1 MRHLLFALFVAL
13 TAATAHAVSADL
25 VLEANTAPVVR
36 AGDIFSIATLLHNL
50 GPDVA
55 RNVVVTFQV
64 DGLPD
69 AQLPCPGGRCALGDI
84 EPSAD
89 ASVSVPQFQQRLPA
103 SDLTVRVA
111 ITVTSDTPDP
121 HPENNSVTRTIVVTT
136 GPRLSAE
143 LQGPPV
149 IDPGLPYDAI
159 LWVFNTG
166 LSAAHHVVATVD
178 LPEGSA
184 VESVPSNC
192 TAGPL
197 QVACTL
203 EGLAANVTIINAS
216 PITMKLRAP
225 PRYEGGLIPFELR
238 VHADEPDFDVPFDKP
253 ASALLYRTF
262 LVTTSAD
269 DGDGSLRAAISAANA
284 AVCYSTITEGSPIC
298 AIQFNIGETSARP
311 WKTIRLHS
319 PLPFIGAY
327 SLRIDGATQTAFSG
341 VTNPDGPPIEIS
353 GGGTVEGDGLDAGT
367 CGVTITHLAI
377 NGFLGNGISLRNFN
391 GSSPFACKTS
401 IEDNYIGTDPTGSVA
416 VPNYRGIG
424 TIQSNSPFPFGSI
437 ISGNV
442 LSGNIRSGLFALAG
456 NWEIRENRIGVK
468 AHSDEP
474 LPNGASGIYLDRG
487 LYRSE
492 VSFNVI
498 AFDREMGIAIDPGTL
513 YTNISYNR
521 IWGNGGLA
529 IDDGLDGPSVAVMGD
544 NGPIKVPVLTS
555 AVYDPAKNQ
564 TTIHGNASGSIEVFA
579 SDAAGPEGTGDAQRW
594 LASSSGGGDFAL
606 TVPGDLRG
614 QWVSATVTA
623 YAAKYNPY
631 PDVFSYVRTTELSRA
646 LQVH

>member
-1 MRHLLFALFVAL
+1 MRHVLFALFVAL
-13 TAATAHAVSADL
+13 TAATAQAGSADL
-25 VLEANTAPVVR
+25 GVQADTVPVIR
-36 AGDIFSIATLLHNL
+36 AGAMFYIDSVVHNA

-55 RNVVVTFQV
+55 RNVVVTIKV
-64 DGLPD
+64 DGFPD
-69 AQLPCPGGRCALGDI
+69 AQLPCPDGRCPIGDLQ
-84 EPSAD
+84 PG
-89 ASVSVPQFQQRLPA
+89 ASHDVVFSQRLP
-103 SDLTVRVA
+103 DTDVTITFEV
-111 ITVTSDTPDP
+111 TVTSDTPDP
-121 HPENNSVTRTIVVTT
+121 HPEDNSVTRTIFVST
-136 GPRLSAE
+136 GPDLSVL
-143 LQGPPV
+143 LQAPQV

-159 LWVFNTG
+159 LLVYNDG
-166 LSAAHHVVATVD
+166 LSAAHHVIITLD
-178 LPEGSA
+178 LPDGSA
-184 VESVPSNC
+184 VLTLPSNC
-192 TAGPL
+192 TSSSL
-197 QVACTL
+197 RVTCTL
-203 EGLAANVTIINAS
+203 DVLAANSKYPNNPQI
-216 PITMKLRAP
+216 PMKLRAP
-225 PRYEGGLIPFELR
+225 PRYEGGLISFELR
-238 VHADEPDFDVPFDKP
+238 MHADEPDFDVPFDQK
-253 ASALLYRTF
+253 SSGVLYRTF

-298 AIQFNIGETSARP
+298 AIQFNIGETSERP

-341 VTNPDGPPIEIS
+341 MTNPDGPPIEIS
-353 GGGTVEGDGLDAGT
+353 GGGTVDGDGLDAGT

-391 GSSPFACKTS
+391 GSSPFACKSS

-424 TIQSNSPFPFGSI
+424 TIQSNSPFYFGSI

-442 LSGNIRSGLFALAG
+442 LSGNIRSGLSALAG
-456 NWEIRENRIGVK
+456 IWNIRENRIGVK

-487 LYRSE
+487 VYRSTLF
-492 VSFNVI
+492 SNVI
-498 AFDREMGIAIDPGTL
+498 AFNREMGIAVDPGTL
-513 YTNISYNR
+513 YTDITTNR

-529 IDDGLDGPSVAVMGD
+529 IDDGLDGPSVSVNGD
-544 NGPIKVPVLTS
+544 NGPINVPVMTN

-564 TTIHGNASGSIEVFA
+564 TTIRGSAPGGEVEVFA
-579 SDAAGPEGTGDAQRW
+579 SDAAGPGGAGDAQR
-594 LASSSGGGDFAL
+594 LLGYPSGGDFVL

-614 QWVSATVTA
+614 QWVSATMTVF
-623 YAAKYNPY
+623 AKYQPF
-631 PDVFSYVRTTELSRA
+631 PDVFNFLRTTELSRA

>member
-13 TAATAHAVSADL
+13 TAATAHAGSADL
-25 VLEANTAPVVR
+25 MLEANTAPVVR
-36 AGDIFSIATLLHNL
+36 AGDIFAVAAALHNV

-55 RNVVVTFQV
+55 RNVIVTFQV
-64 DGLPD
+64 DGLPN

-84 EPSAD
+84 EPTAD
-89 ASVSVPQFQQRLPA
+89 ASVPLFEQKLPA
-103 SDLTVRVA
+103 SDLTVTVA

-121 HPENNSVTRTIVVTT
+121 HPENNNVTRTIVVTT

-143 LQGPPV
+143 LQAAPV
-149 IDPGLPYDAI
+149 IDPGLPYDQI

-166 LSAAHHVVATVD
+166 LSTAHHVVATVD
-178 LPEGSA
+178 LPDGSA

-197 QVACTL
+197 RVVCTL
-203 EGLAANVTIINAS
+203 EELAANVTFINAS

-298 AIQFNIGETSARP
+298 AIQFNIGETSERP
-311 WKTIRLHS
+311 WQTIRLHS

-353 GGGTVEGDGLDAGT
+353 GGGTVDGAGLDAGT
-367 CGVTITHLAI
+367 CGVTITHLTI
-377 NGFLGNGISLRNFN
+377 NGFLGDGISLRNFN
-391 GSSPFACKTS
+391 GSSPFACKAS

-424 TIQSNSPFPFGSI
+424 TIQSNSPFFFGSI

-456 NWEIRENRIGVK
+456 IWDIRENRIGVK

-487 LYRSE
+487 VYRSNLF
-492 VSFNVI
+492 SNVI
-498 AFDREMGIAIDPGTL
+498 AFNREMGIAVDPGTL
-513 YTNISYNR
+513 YADISSNR
-521 IWGNGGLA
+521 IWRNGGLA
-529 IDDGLDGPSVAVMGD
+529 IDDGLDGPSVSVNGD
-544 NGPIKVPVLTS
+544 DGPINVPVMTN
-555 AVYDPAKNQ
+555 AVYDPAKDQ
-564 TTIHGNASGSIEVFA
+564 TTDRGSGAGRSVEIFV
-579 SDAAGPEGTGDAQRW
+579 SDAAGPAGSGDAQR
-594 LASSSGGGDFAL
+594 LLGYSSSGDFVL

-614 QWVSATVTA
+614 KWVSATVTA
-623 YAAKYNPY
+623 FAKYQPF
-631 PDVFSYVRTTELSRA
+631 PDVFNFVRTTELSRA